1 MSHPKVSTAEVRDRF
16 DTSLT
21 DSQLQGFIDDAHLFI
36 TDLLGGKGLTEDRLQ
51 LIERYFAAGLAE
63 RRDPRAEQIRGAAT
77 SETLQQESY
86 LETALKLDTTGTLR
100 QHFGDKEKRQ
110 AVLSVRAGPQDTLPS
125 VSDES

>member
-1 MSHPKVSTAEVRDRF
+1 MSHPKVSVDEVRDRF

-21 DSQLQGFIDDAHLFI
+21 DTQLQSFVDDAHLWI
-36 TDLLGGKGLTEDRLQ
+36 TDLLGGKGLPDNRLQ

-63 RRDPRAEQIRGAAT
+63 RRDPRAEQIRGAGT

-86 LETALKLDTTGTLR
+86 LETAMKLDTTGTLR
-100 QHFGDKEKRQ
+100 QHFADDEKRQ
-110 AVLSVRAGPQDTLPS
+110 AVLSVRAGPQDTLPD